1 MCFGTLNFVAK
12 FFPAAKTCQKCGH
25 GPDSIFSMP
34 DMAVPVSFADNT
46 FWSIKRTGESLPGPF
61 NKLCVFL
68 LLTFLSASSAC
79 EDDSQSGSGE
89 DKQERD
95 PVIRLVA
102 STWQLVPVTV

>member
-1 MCFGTLNFVAK
+1 MCFGMLNFVAK

-46 FWSIKRTGESLPGPF
+46 FWFIKRTGDRSPGPF

-68 LLTFLSASSAC
+68 LLAFLSASSAC
-79 EDDSQSGSGE
+79 EDDSQSCSRKG
-89 DKQERD
+89 KQERD
-95 PVIRLVA
+95 PVIRLVTSA
-102 STWQLVPVTV
+102 WQLVPVTV

>member
-1 MCFGTLNFVAK
+1 MLNFVAK

-34 DMAVPVSFADNT
+34 DMAMPVSFADNT
-46 FWSIKRTGESLPGPF
+46 FWSIKRTGDCSPALSISYAF
-61 NKLCVFL
+61 FL

-79 EDDSQSGSGE
+79 EDDSQSGSRE